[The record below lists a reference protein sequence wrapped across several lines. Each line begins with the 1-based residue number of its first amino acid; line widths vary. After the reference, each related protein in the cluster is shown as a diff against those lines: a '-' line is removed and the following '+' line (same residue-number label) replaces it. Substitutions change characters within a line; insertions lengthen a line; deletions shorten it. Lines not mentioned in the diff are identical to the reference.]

1 MTATRKGGGAA
12 EVSSSSSQAQPS
24 HSQPAPREA
33 ARRRVRSSSSDD
45 ESDDGSASS
54 GDDDGAVA
62 PAVVAEGVLASLRDE
77 RIAPL
82 APHLLPQVSAK
93 RARRRGTLGPGGT
106 RGRVRAAC
114 PAVVDEARKLV
125 AAAAASE
132 KVKRPFACRLCA
144 FAGDDL
150 ASFEAHRDT
159 ELHKVATKVWQD
171 ASYCKLCRAQCTSPN
186 ELAVHLRSKKHLE
199 RSRRSTGANL
209 HVPRSAKARRGATGR
224 APGPGGASN
233 PRKN

>member
-1 MTATRKGGGAA
+1 MGLCDDAIAA
-12 EVSSSSSQAQPS
+12 LEHDLAGDDDDSGSSSSY
-24 HSQPAPREA
+24 
-33 ARRRVRSSSSDD
+33 D

-54 GDDDGAVA
+54 SDDDGAVA

-93 RARRRGTLGPGGT
+93 RAAAAARAEHSKRPKRGPEAAFA
-106 RGRVRAAC
+106 AAC

-150 ASFEAHRDT
+150 AAFEAHRDT
-159 ELHKVATKVWQD
+159 ELHKIATKVWQD

-199 RSRRSTGANL
+199 RLAEVNAGANL
-209 HVPRSAKARRGATGR
+209 HVPRSAKAAARRDWKGA
-224 APGPGGASN
+224 GARRSQFDG
-233 PRKN
+233 